1 MRLVGYT
8 RVSTID
14 QADNTSLQDQRT
26 RILSYG
32 VAMGHEV
39 VKCFSEVA
47 SGKDAGNRP
56 EFQGAIALLRSGEAD
71 GLIVAKLDRLGRNV
85 TDLLKLVDEVI
96 APLGKSLIILD
107 LNIDT
112 STPAGRM
119 VLTMMG
125 AMAEMER
132 SVIRERVERGR
143 KAKADK
149 GGYAFGAPPLGKKAV
164 GGELVPNEAEQAIV
178 ALIYRHRRAG
188 KSPQKIADFLNAQS
202 IPTKRGGAWH
212 HSTVRK
218 VLERP
223 SS

>member
-1 MRLVGYT
+1 MKLVGYT
-8 RVSTID
+8 RVSTVD
-14 QADNTSLQDQRT
+14 QADNTSLEDQRT

-39 VKCFSEVA
+39 VECFSEVA
-47 SGKDAGNRP
+47 SGKQTGNRP
-56 EFQGAIALLRSGEAD
+56 EFQAAIALLKTGNAD

-85 TDLLKLVDEVI
+85 RDILQFVDEVI
-96 APLGKSLIILD
+96 NPLGKSLVILD
-107 LNIDT
+107 LQIDT

-132 SVIRERVERGR
+132 AVIRERVERGR
-143 KAKADK
+143 QAKHDR
-149 GGYAFGAPPLGKKAV
+149 GGYAFGAPPIGQKAV
-164 GGELVPNEAEQAIV
+164 DGELVLDEAEQETI
-178 ALIYRHRRAG
+178 ALIHRHRKSG

-202 IPTKRGGAWH
+202 IPTKRGGIWH

-218 VLERP
+218 VLGR
-223 SS
+223 SA

>member
-1 MRLVGYT
+1 MKLVGYT

-14 QADNTSLQDQRT
+14 QADNTSLGDQRT
-26 RILSYG
+26 KILSYG

-39 VKCFSEVA
+39 VECFSEVG
-47 SGKDAGNRP
+47 SGKSAGNRP
-56 EFQGAIALLRSGEAD
+56 EFQAAIAMLTSGEAD

-85 TDLLKLVDEVI
+85 RDILEFVDEVI

-107 LNIDT
+107 LQIDT

-132 SVIRERVERGR
+132 RIIRERVERGR
-143 KAKADK
+143 QAKADR
-149 GGYAFGAPPLGKKAV
+149 GGYAFGAPPIGQKAV
-164 GGELVPNEAEQAIV
+164 DGELVPDEAEQETI
-178 ALIYRHRRAG
+178 ALIHRHRKSG
-188 KSPQKIADFLNAQS
+188 KSPQKIADYLNAQN
-202 IPTKRGGAWH
+202 IPTKRGGTWH

-218 VLERP
+218 VLAR
-223 SS
+223 

>member
-14 QADNTSLQDQRT
+14 QADNTSLEGQRT

-32 VAMGHEV
+32 IAMGHEV
-39 VKCFSEVA
+39 VKCFEEVA
-47 SGKDAGNRP
+47 SGKQTGNRP
-56 EFQGAIALLRSGEAD
+56 EYQKAIAMLTSGEAD

-85 TDLLKLVDEVI
+85 TDLLMFVDEII
-96 APLGKSLIILD
+96 APTGKSLVILD
-107 LNIDT
+107 LQIDT

-125 AMAEMER
+125 AMAEWER
-132 SVIRERVERGR
+132 AIIRERVERGR
-143 KAKADK
+143 QAKADK
-149 GGYAFGAPPLGKKAV
+149 GGYAFGAPPIGQKAV
-164 GGELVPNEAEQAIV
+164 DGELVPDEAEQEMI
-178 ALIYRHRRAG
+178 ALIHRHRRSG

-202 IPTKRGGAWH
+202 IPTKRGGTWH

-218 VLERP
+218 VLGR
-223 SS
+223 SA

>member
-1 MRLVGYT
+1 MGY
-8 RVSTID
+8 
-14 QADNTSLQDQRT
+14 Q
-26 RILSYG
+26 
-32 VAMGHEV
+32 V
-39 VKCFSEVA
+39 VECFSEVA

-85 TDLLKLVDEVI
+85 RDILAFVDEVI
-96 APLGKSLIILD
+96 APLGKSLVILD
-107 LNIDT
+107 LQIDT

-143 KAKADK
+143 QVKADK
-149 GGYAFGAPPLGKKAV
+149 GGYAFGAPPIGKKAV
-164 GGELVPNEAEQAIV
+164 DGELVPDEAEQETI
-178 ALIYRHRRAG
+178 ALIHRHRRAG

-202 IPTKRGGAWH
+202 IPTKRGGIWH

-218 VLERP
+218 VLGR
-223 SS
+223 SA

>member
-1 MRLVGYT
+1 
-8 RVSTID
+8 
-14 QADNTSLQDQRT
+14 
-26 RILSYG
+26 
-32 VAMGHEV
+32 MGHEV
-39 VKCFSEVA
+39 VQCFSEVA
-47 SGKDAGNRP
+47 SGKAASNRP

-107 LNIDT
+107 LQIDT

-119 VLTMMG
+119 VLTMMA

-143 KAKADK
+143 QAKAAK
-149 GGYAFGAPPLGKKAV
+149 GGYAYGAPPIGKKAV
-164 GGELVPNEAEQAIV
+164 GGELVPDEAEQAIV
-178 ALIYRHRRAG
+178 ALIFRHRKIG
-188 KSPQKIADFLNAQS
+188 KSPQKIADLLNAKN
-202 IPTKRGGAWH
+202 IPTKRGGDWH

>member
-8 RVSTID
+8 RVSTVD
-14 QADNTSLQDQRT
+14 QADNTSLEDQRT
-26 RILSYG
+26 RVLSYG

-39 VKCFSEVA
+39 VKCFSEVG

-56 EFQGAIALLRSGEAD
+56 EFQGAIAMLKNGEAD

-85 TDLLKLVDEVI
+85 TDLLKLVDETI

-107 LNIDT
+107 LQIDT
-112 STPAGRM
+112 SSPAGRM

-143 KAKADK
+143 LAKAAK
-149 GGYAFGAPPLGKKAV
+149 GGYAFGAPPIGQKAV
-164 GGELVPNEAEQAIV
+164 DGELVPDEAEQATI
-178 ALIYRHRRAG
+178 ALIHRHRKSG

-218 VLERP
+218 VLER
-223 SS
+223 SHS

>member
-14 QADNTSLQDQRT
+14 KLDNTSLADQRT

-32 VAMGHEV
+32 VALGHEV
-39 VKCFSEVA
+39 IECFSEVA

-96 APLGKSLIILD
+96 APLGKSLVILD

-143 KAKADK
+143 QAKADK
-149 GGYAFGAPPLGKKAV
+149 GGYAFGAPPIGQKAV
-164 GGELVPNEAEQAIV
+164 DGELVPDEAEQETI
-178 ALIYRHRRAG
+178 ALIHRHRKSG

-202 IPTKRGGAWH
+202 IPTKRGGIWH

-218 VLERP
+218 VLGR
-223 SS
+223 SAS